1 MYGQPKSIDLPTFG
15 AKVLACYA
23 CQIDLHGSPR
33 IAWTE
38 LAQTVYPGS
47 NTIRLKEPVDWKA
60 GFKIVIAT
68 TDFESPLSSH
78 TEVATIAEVLENGAL
93 LILKDIGVC
102 STYTESGIATDCLR
116 SDALLWPHLG
126 EGQWFAGKYVEY
138 RAEVGLLSRNIVIQG
153 DHDDIL
159 CPNAEFADDGI
170 TRLSCNQFG
179 AQLFFHSPGH
189 ESLVVHLSNIE
200 VRNAGQAF
208 RLGRYAIHWHMVGNL
223 RESYQRNCSIHNSWN
238 RGTAIHGVNYL
249 SLENNLVYN
258 VMGHAV
264 FIEDGVEQ
272 YNFLNRNLGIKVLP
286 SMNLLNTDQ
295 VPDSEGE

>member
-1 MYGQPKSIDLPTFG
+1 M
-15 AKVLACYA
+15 LACYA
-23 CQIDLHGSPR
+23 CHLDLHGSPQ

-38 LAQTVYPGS
+38 LGESVYPGS
-47 NTIRLKEPVDWKA
+47 TAIRLKDPVDWKV

-78 TEVATIAEVLENGAL
+78 TEVATVAQVLEGGAL
-93 LILKDIGVC
+93 LQLKDIGVC
-102 STYTESGIATDCLR
+102 STYTESGIPTDCTR
-116 SDALLWPHLG
+116 SNTLKWPHLG
-126 EGQWFAGKYVEY
+126 EGRWIAGKYVEY
-138 RAEVGLLSRNIVIQG
+138 RAEVGLLTRNIVIQG

-159 CPNAEFADDGI
+159 CPNAEFADDGV

-200 VRNAGQAF
+200 VKNAGQAF

-238 RGTAIHGVNYL
+238 RATAIHGVNYL
-249 SLENNLVYN
+249 SLENNVVYH
-258 VMGHAV
+258 VMGHAF

-272 YNFLNRNLGIKVLP
+272 FNFLNRNLGIKVLP
-286 SMNLLNTDQ
+286 SMSLLNTDQ
-295 VPDSEGE
+295 V